1 MSLQIRFDH
10 RFERLADAL
19 LDAFDE
25 RCRSPLAER
34 VVVVPSAGVARWLQR
49 RDAQRHGVSARIRTE
64 FAGRWLW
71 QTMRLLLPG
80 LPPHSPFE
88 PERARWA
95 LMPLFDE
102 LPGDPAFAVLRARAG
117 EPGSRARLQ
126 LADSVARAFERYLAY
141 RRDWLAQWQ
150 QGRWADGRKPLGP
163 HEPWQ
168 RWLWQRLLERLP
180 DVRDE
185 HPYDQFARLLA
196 ETDPDYARATLAG
209 RVVAVFGRVDLSP
222 EQFALFGRL
231 SQWMDVSLFAPD
243 PCRELWSD
251 MVDSTQLA
259 RIREQRPDAAWLYE
273 GEPSLLGNWGRVQ
286 RDFVAQVLTLEDS
299 FGVQAEA
306 PGREEAVPYGEAASP
321 GAARDCLDALHRAVF
336 LRSDAAWAGVRGA
349 DASIVVRGAHGPVRE
364 AELLHE
370 ALLESFE
377 AIPGLRPDEVVVQCV
392 DIDAAARAIEGVFAA
407 VPEAR
412 RIPVAISGRPA
423 RADALVD
430 AVQTLL
436 SIAVHGIDAASL
448 DAWLRNAAVMEAL
461 SLDEPQRERL
471 LGWFD
476 EAGMRRGLDAEDGSA
491 KHSLRAATERLLLG
505 AAFGS
510 AEVCADRLAVP
521 GAQGSRAHT
530 LEAWLPA
537 AEALGRL
544 RRLGGTLHAPAD
556 WCVTVSGIVETLFG
570 HVRRHAGGLQRVRD
584 AFGQLAATTAGARGV
599 AIDAPAFAQILA
611 DRLEDTAAAAMPTGA
626 VTVCPIGSLRGVP
639 FRVVCL
645 FGADEDAFPRRG
657 TSDEI
662 DLMRRAPRFG
672 DRLARN
678 DDRGI
683 FLDVVL
689 AARERL
695 VVLCRSR
702 DARDDSALNPSPL
715 VAELL
720 SYLDARLDSG
730 QGVATPGL
738 VRERR
743 GATSNR
749 PALVEHPLHA
759 FSVRNFAGGTND
771 YAAEWLP
778 TARALATPLPKREPV
793 LGALFELSSGDECG
807 ETPRVDPAG
816 APHGDP
822 AGAPQGGAGP
832 GASADGG
839 MRTIESIA
847 RALSDPAATWLRSGL
862 GVALPRDADAPPEF
876 EPLWSDER
884 AERVLVQRAAE
895 RLLAGD
901 DEERLAREMV
911 LAPATAAGAAGER
924 QARGIVRRALD
935 LVQRVTAGSDG
946 LVGMRSAA
954 PPVVAQVAGVGL
966 RMERPAVD
974 SNRRVVFVS
983 AFPTGAPALF
993 DAWLRTALW
1002 RLAVDPQATGRL
1014 VTLDD
1019 RFELLCPDPR
1029 RSLEHALQWADRIAR
1044 EPLALFPRSWLQYA
1058 LALSG
1063 ADRRDGNRG
1072 KGKGKGKDKDDEAK
1086 TAAMSRYRALARA
1099 RTALLGSD
1107 FAGPRPEID
1116 RPAMLA
1122 LYRDAEIDFEQVL
1135 PLCERA
1141 YRPVFDDLAPDFRDA
1156 GQHE

>member
-10 RFERLADAL
+10 RFERLADSV
-19 LDAFDE
+19 LDMFDE
-25 RCRSPLAER
+25 RCDSPLAER

-49 RDAQRHGVSARIRTE
+49 RDAQRHGISARIRTE

-80 LPPHSPFE
+80 LPAHSPFE
-88 PERARWA
+88 PERARWV
-95 LMPLFDE
+95 LMSLFDE
-102 LPGDPAFAVLRARAG
+102 LPDDPAFAVLRARVR
-117 EPGSRARLQ
+117 EPGSRARLL
-126 LADSVARAFERYLAY
+126 LADSIARAFERYLAY
-141 RRDWLAQWQ
+141 RRDWLARWQ
-150 QGRWADGRKPLGP
+150 QGRWAGGRKPLGP
-163 HEPWQ
+163 HEAWQ

-196 ETDPDYARATLAG
+196 ETDAEYTRTMLAG

-251 MVDSTQLA
+251 MVDSSQLA
-259 RIREQRPDAAWLYE
+259 RIREQRPDVAWLYE

-286 RDFVAQVLTLEDS
+286 RDFVAQVLTLEES

-306 PGREEAVPYGEAASP
+306 PGRDEEIPFGQQAQPRAACS
-321 GAARDCLDALHRAVF
+321 CLDALHRAVF
-336 LRSDAAWAGVRGA
+336 LRSDAAWSDVRGA

-377 AIPGLRPDEVVVQCV
+377 TIPGLRPDEVVVHCV

-407 VPEAR
+407 VPETR
-412 RIPVAISGRPA
+412 RIPIAISGRPA

-436 SIAVHGIDAASL
+436 SLAVHGIDAASL

-461 SLDEPQRERL
+461 SLDEPQCERL

-476 EAGMRRGLDAEDGSA
+476 EAGMRRGLDAGDGSA

-510 AEVCADRLAVP
+510 AEVCADLLAVP
-521 GAQGSRAHT
+521 GAQRDRGHA
-530 LEAWLPA
+530 LDAWLPVA
-537 AEALGRL
+537 DALGRL
-544 RRLGGTLHAPAD
+544 RELGAGLHEPAD
-556 WCVTVSGIVETLFG
+556 WCVAVSAIVETLFG
-570 HVRRHAGGLQRVRD
+570 RVRRHAAGLQRVRD
-584 AFGQLAATTAGARGV
+584 AIGQLTATTAGAGGV
-599 AIDAPAFAQILA
+599 PIDAPAFAQILA
-611 DRLEDTAAAAMPTGA
+611 DRLDDAAAAAMPTGS

-645 FGADEDAFPRRG
+645 FGVDEDAFPRG
-657 TSDEI
+657 GAADEI

-678 DDRGI
+678 DDRGV

-720 SYLDARLDSG
+720 SYLAARLGSEHRDTPPG
-730 QGVATPGL
+730 LARVRRGVA
-738 VRERR
+738 
-743 GATSNR
+743 ASDR
-749 PALVEHPLHA
+749 PVLVEHPLHA
-759 FSVRNFAGGTND
+759 FSVRNFAGPTSD

-778 TARALATPLPKREPV
+778 TARALATPLAQREPA
-793 LGALFELSSGDECG
+793 LGALFDLGSDDACGRTRRDES
-807 ETPRVDPAG
+807 
-816 APHGDP
+816 
-822 AGAPQGGAGP
+822 QAGP
-832 GASADGG
+832 PGEPLQRSDGAIVETSADGS
-839 MRTIESIA
+839 RRSIESIA
-847 RALSDPAATWLRSGL
+847 RALSDPAASWLRSSPGIT
-862 GVALPRDADAPPEF
+862 LPRDVEAPAES

-884 AERVLVQRAAE
+884 AERIQVQRVAE
-895 RLLAGD
+895 RLLAGE
-901 DEERLAREMV
+901 DEARLTREMV
-911 LAPATAAGAAGER
+911 LAPATAWGAAGEL
-924 QARGIVRRALD
+924 QAREIVRRALGLVD
-935 LVQRVTAGSDG
+935 LATAGSGG
-946 LVGMRSAA
+946 LVGKRASA
-954 PPVVAQVAGVGL
+954 PPVVAQVAGTVL

-974 SNRRVVFVS
+974 SRGRVVFVS

-1002 RLAVDPQATGRL
+1002 QLAVDPQATGRL
-1014 VTLDD
+1014 VTADD
-1019 RFELLCPDPR
+1019 AFELHCRDPR
-1029 RSLEHALQWADRIAR
+1029 RSLEHAVAWAERIAR

-1058 LALSG
+1058 LELVRG
-1063 ADRRDGNRG
+1063 DRRGRNKS
-1072 KGKGKGKDKDDEAK
+1072 KGTDEEAK
-1086 TAAMSRYRALARA
+1086 TAALTRSRALARA
-1099 RTALLGSD
+1099 ATALLGSD
-1107 FAGPRPEID
+1107 FGGPRAEID
-1116 RPAMLA
+1116 RPAVRA
-1122 LYRDAEIDFEQVL
+1122 LYRDAEIEFEQVL
-1135 PLCERA
+1135 PLCEQA
-1141 YRPVFDDLAPDFRDA
+1141 YRPFFDDLALVARDA
-1156 GQHE
+1156 SAQEQRE

>member
-1 MSLQIRFDH
+1 MSLHIRFDH
-10 RFERLADAL
+10 RLERLADAL

-25 RCRSPLAER
+25 RCDTPFAER

-49 RDAQRHGVSARIRTE
+49 RDAQRHGVSARIRPE

-88 PERARWA
+88 PERARWV
-95 LMPLFDE
+95 LMALFDE
-102 LPGDPAFAVLRARAG
+102 LPDDPAFAVLHARIR

-126 LADSVARAFERYLAY
+126 LADAIARSFERYLAY
-141 RRDWLAQWQ
+141 RRDWLARWQ
-150 QGRWADGRKPLGP
+150 QGLWADGGRPLGP

-196 ETDPDYARATLAG
+196 ETDPEYTRAMLAG

-222 EQFALFGRL
+222 EQFGLFGRL
-231 SQWMDVSLFAPD
+231 SQWMDVSVFAPD

-251 MVDSTQLA
+251 MVDTVRLA
-259 RIREQRPDAAWLYE
+259 RIREQRPDVAWLYE

-286 RDFVAQVLTLEDS
+286 RDFVAQVLTLEES

-306 PGREEAVPYGEAASP
+306 PGREEEVPFGEAPFAGSTARP
-321 GAARDCLDALHRAVF
+321 GARNCLDALHRAVF
-336 LRSDAAWAGVRGA
+336 LRSDVPWADVHDA
-349 DASIVVRGAHGPVRE
+349 DSSIVVQGAHGPVRQ

-370 ALLESFE
+370 ALLAGFE
-377 AIPGLRPDEVVVQCV
+377 EIPGLRPDEVVVHCV

-412 RIPVAISGRPA
+412 RIPIAISGRPA
-423 RADALVD
+423 RSDALVD
-430 AVQTLL
+430 AVQGLL
-436 SIAVHGIDAASL
+436 SMAVHGLDAASL

-461 SLDEPQRERL
+461 ALDESQRERL

-476 EAGMRRGLDAEDGSA
+476 EAGMRRGLDADDGSA
-491 KHSLRAATERLLLG
+491 KHSLQAATERLMLG

-510 AEVCADRLAVP
+510 VEICADLLAIP
-521 GAQGSRAHT
+521 GAHGSGARP
-530 LEAWLPA
+530 LDAWLPVA
-537 AEALGRL
+537 DALGRL
-544 RRLGGTLHAPAD
+544 RELGRRPHAPGD
-556 WCVTVSGIVETLFG
+556 WCAAVSAIVETLFG
-570 HVRRHAGGLQRVRD
+570 RVRRHAGGLQRVRD

-599 AIDAPAFAQILA
+599 AIDASAFAQILA
-611 DRLEDTAAAAMPTGA
+611 DQLEDTASAAMPGGA

-645 FGADEDAFPRRG
+645 FGVDEDAFPRRG
-657 TSDEI
+657 AADEI

-715 VAELL
+715 VGELL
-720 SYLDARLDSG
+720 SYIAAHLDSDTG
-730 QGVATPGL
+730 GAAPGL
-738 VRERR
+738 ARVRR
-743 GATSNR
+743 GTASKR

-759 FSVRNFAGGTND
+759 FSLRNFAGEATERD

-778 TARALATPLPKREPV
+778 TARALATPLPQRPPA
-793 LGALFELSSGDECG
+793 LGPLFDVPSSIGG
-807 ETPRVDPAG
+807 SG
-816 APHGDP
+816 AH
-822 AGAPQGGAGP
+822 APQGEAGAEP
-832 GASADGG
+832 DGSHVAPTDG
-839 MRTIESIA
+839 EPRTILSLA
-847 RALSDPAATWLRSGL
+847 RAMSDPAVSWLRHGPRI
-862 GVALPRDADAPPEF
+862 ALPRDIEAPAEV
-876 EPLWSDER
+876 EPLWSDEGE
-884 AERVLVQRAAE
+884 ERGLVQRVVD

-901 DEERLAREMV
+901 DAAHLTLEMA
-911 LAPATAAGAAGER
+911 LAPPTASGAAGER
-924 QARGIVRRALD
+924 QARAIVQRALD
-935 LVQRVTAGSDG
+935 LVARATAGSDG
-946 LVGMRSAA
+946 LAGARGAF
-954 PPVVAQVAGVGL
+954 PPVVARVAGTSL

-974 SNRRVVFVS
+974 AHGRVVFVS
-983 AFPTGAPALF
+983 AFPTGASALF
-993 DAWLRTALW
+993 VAWLHTALW
-1002 RLAVDPQATGRL
+1002 QLAVDPRATGRL
-1014 VTLDD
+1014 VTVDD
-1019 RFELLCPDPR
+1019 VFELRCPDPR
-1029 RSLEHALQWADRIAR
+1029 RSLEHALDWAERIER

-1058 LALSG
+1058 LALARPG
-1063 ADRRDGNRG
+1063 RKDTTPEQRRHKALG
-1072 KGKGKGKDKDDEAK
+1072 
-1086 TAAMSRYRALARA
+1086 RAHN
-1099 RTALLGSD
+1099 ALLGGD
-1107 FAGPRPEID
+1107 FGGPRAELD
-1116 RPAMLA
+1116 RPAVRA
-1122 LYRDAEIDFEQVL
+1122 LYRDAEIDFEQAL

-1141 YRPVFDDLAPDFRDA
+1141 YRPVFEDVALVSGDA
-1156 GQHE
+1156 AAQGQHE